1 MRTKFLVA
9 LFAVFCLWSCQDW
22 GEMDPP
28 AGNQQKPTLKE
39 LASYTFDDLGSDVSI
54 GVYQGGKA
62 PKLVVDKQLEVVLEL
77 DGGYVSYS
85 NPLQFYTLQ
94 EAASLT
100 GWVKLN
106 DSDEDTPIFCFSD
119 ETGSKKLMF
128 TANSD
133 LYYNEEK
140 LNTNSLLLT
149 AGEWHWFSVAVK
161 PDSYAIY
168 IDGVAVDGTIT
179 NDESVATV
187 SRAVAS
193 GEVMNFMTEASKL
206 YFGYGS
212 KEKPVKMWIDEVS
225 VYKNLITDKE
235 IAKPELP
242 DVDNPDEGGGE
253 ETLTPVYFNDFEG
266 NNEGCII
273 KGDGRFIDEGDV
285 WGKVY
290 QNGGGAQ
297 RTHYLLLPEDAL
309 SHSVESKAMTIG
321 VWVNAKNTT
330 ESYNFAPL
338 FMAYGAAPSGN
349 TNTYPMFA
357 CQYRGLLQVN
367 CAGWSNFAN
376 EQNVA
381 GVNTEYNEM
390 AGLDWL
396 ADDEWHYYS
405 VVLTETNAKVYF
417 DGEIKNEWNVS
428 GVGDGNVIAGLFSNG
443 ADLKYICLGG
453 NQAWDWADNDA
464 AFMFDDIAVYNQA
477 LTTEQIKS
485 IIDTKK
491 TGNSSNVLSESVA
504 YYPLAGT
511 YENSVTLGQLAEESI
526 VGNGSAPSF
535 IPDDIRGEVLSIP
548 AGTNADHGY
557 VKIINPLKNKE
568 IDGTT
573 VSVWVNWTGNDLW
586 SCLWSFFDELNGTGR
601 LFFGNNAY
609 LGFNNGIYFDINNP
623 GSATTNAISA
633 DTWKM
638 VTVTVHKTGFAIY
651 IDGELKYDQTNIAA
665 WACDSGVNSDD
676 YDYNLALNTVRGADY
691 FYLNHGAFWNLVDTK
706 FSDLSIFNRTL
717 TASEVVELYEI
728 TKK

>member
-106 DSDEDTPIFCFSD
+106 ESDEDTPIFCFSD

-179 NDESVATV
+179 NDESVATA

-266 NNEGCII
+266 NNEGCTI

-321 VWVNAKNTT
+321 VWVNAKNTA

-349 TNTYPMFA
+349 TNTWPMFA

-464 AFMFDDIAVYNQA
+464 AFMFDDIAIYNQA

-526 VGNGSAPSF
+526 AGNGSAPSF
-535 IPDDIRGEVLSIP
+535 ITDDIRGEVLSIP

-557 VKIINPLKNKE
+557 VKIINPLKNKGV
-568 IDGTT
+568 DGTT
-573 VSVWVNWTGNDLW
+573 VSVWVNWIGSDLW

-609 LGFNNGIYFDINNP
+609 LGFNNGIYFDINRP
-623 GSATTNAISA
+623 DLAITNAISA

-651 IDGELKYDQTNIAA
+651 IDGVLKYDQTNTVA
-665 WACDSGVNSDD
+665 WACDSGVNSDG
-676 YDYNLALNTVRGADY
+676 YDYNLALNTVREADY
-691 FYLNHGAFWNLVDTK
+691 FYLNHGAFWNFVDTK
-706 FSDLSIFNRTL
+706 FSDLSIFNRAL